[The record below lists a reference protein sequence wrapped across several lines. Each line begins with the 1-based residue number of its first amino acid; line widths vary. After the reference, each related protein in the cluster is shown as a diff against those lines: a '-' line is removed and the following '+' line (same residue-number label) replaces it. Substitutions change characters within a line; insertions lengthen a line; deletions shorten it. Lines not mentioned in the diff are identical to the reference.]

1 MATRSHR
8 HTGRLRPRA
17 RALSDAPVEIDGMD
31 VLFDKR
37 VTLFPVTL
45 VEKPARRA
53 PSPYRGKQGNGNGHG
68 NGHQNGHA
76 NGHANDNGHSHA
88 HGHRRR

>member
-8 HTGRLRPRA
+8 HTGRLRA
-17 RALSDAPVEIDGMD
+17 RAFSDAPVEIDGMD

-53 PSPYRGKQGNGNGHG
+53 PSPYRKTEENGAAHGNGHG
-68 NGHQNGHA
+68 HA
-76 NGHANDNGHSHA
+76 NGNGHSHA
-88 HGHRRR
+88 HGRRRR

>member
-1 MATRSHR
+1 MAMRSHR
-8 HTGRLRPRA
+8 HTGRLRARA

-45 VEKPARRA
+45 VETPARRA
-53 PSPYRGKQGNGNGHG
+53 PSPYRGTKGNGHENGHGHADG
-68 NGHQNGHA
+68 NGHA
-76 NGHANDNGHSHA
+76 HA
-88 HGHRRR
+88 HGRRRR